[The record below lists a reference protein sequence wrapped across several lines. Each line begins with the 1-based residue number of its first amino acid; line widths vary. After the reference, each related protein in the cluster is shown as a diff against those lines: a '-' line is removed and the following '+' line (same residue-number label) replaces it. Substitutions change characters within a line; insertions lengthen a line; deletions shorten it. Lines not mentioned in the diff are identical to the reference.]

1 MESNS
6 NNLLHGIK
14 LEAMLIELE
23 ARYGWEHLGYLIPI
37 NCFLNDPSLKSSL
50 TFLRKTQWARTKL
63 EALYLERIVKK

>member
-37 NCFLNDPSLKSSL
+37 NCFLHDPSLKSSL